1 MTELSNI
8 LKEEIPEAK
17 KPELFWLGG
26 TSYILRS
33 RQIAIGLD
41 LYLTN
46 SCMQKDGSYN
56 RMIPSPVKPEELEL
70 DYIISTHDH
79 GDHFDLSCL
88 KTLMESKDSTRLIGP
103 TSVKQAAV
111 KAGISHEEI
120 IELNRGQAKS
130 LEGLDIRAVM
140 ADHGEYAP
148 DCIGVIM
155 DIDGKR
161 IYFTS
166 DGTYR
171 YDLSTLIDLGGKIDV
186 LLVPING
193 KFGNPD
199 PKEACYITDWVK
211 PAKAIPAHFWMFSEH
226 GGDPGLFQEY
236 CKEMVPGVKVV
247 IPAMGQKTLL

>member
-1 MTELSNI
+1 MTELSKR
-8 LKEEIPEAK
+8 LKKEIPAAN

-26 TSYILRS
+26 TSYIIRS
-33 RQIAIGLD
+33 KQITIGLD

-70 DYIISTHDH
+70 DYLIATHDH

-88 KTLMESKDSTRLIGP
+88 KTLMGSKDSTLLIGP

-111 KAGISHEEI
+111 KSGISENKI
-120 IELNRGQAKS
+120 IELNRGQEKS
-130 LEGLDIRAVM
+130 LEGLGIRAVM

-155 DIDGKR
+155 NIDGKR

-193 KFGNPD
+193 KYGNPD
-199 PKEACYITDWVK
+199 SKEACYITDWVK
-211 PAKAIPAHFWMFSEH
+211 PEKVMPAHFWMFAEH
-226 GGDPGLFQEY
+226 GGDPGLFQEL
-236 CKEMVPGVKVV
+236 CKNMVPVVKIV
-247 IPAMGQKTLL
+247 IPAMGEKALL